1 MISTHSWTMLSSED
15 GKSGVI
21 GDSNL
26 VDCSLCCS
34 CFICPL
40 PVAIDG
46 RRCFAIKEVVRPG
59 HVVKFPFW
67 MAAINVAFVG
77 QPAAA

>member
-1 MISTHSWTMLSSED
+1 M
-15 GKSGVI
+15 KVF

-26 VDCSLCCS
+26 VGCSLCYS

-40 PVAIDG
+40 PVAIDR

-59 HVVKFPFW
+59 HVVKVPFW
-67 MAAINVAFVG
+67 MAAMNVAFVG